1 MAINRTK
8 ENPFIYFRLDS
19 AGELKHDTPYA
30 VRELDWHKDLAVI
43 RRFYARFTD
52 TQINPDEFD
61 QAVVGAPM
69 VIMDEN
75 DIISL
80 ALPLSFRA
88 GETEIGGIATIPE
101 QRNKGFCKAL
111 ISEMAFRILDNGKSV
126 TLTTERTNLPMR
138 AAATAIGMKEL

>member
-1 MAINRTK
+1 M
-8 ENPFIYFRLDS
+8 
-19 AGELKHDTPYA
+19 KHDTAYA
-30 VRELDWHKDLAVI
+30 VRELDWRKDLAVI

-52 TQINPDEFD
+52 AQINPDEFD
-61 QAVVGAPM
+61 QAIGAPL

-101 QRNKGFCKAL
+101 QRNKGFCIAL